1 LITEAKLEEIMQKI
15 GIIGIGVLVV
25 LGMLTGFSEPTL
37 AAYKTYHFGVVAG
50 GMDLSQRSYITFESE
65 ADVETIHGTSSELKG
80 MVRADLKGEKAQVKL
95 EVPVASLNTGID
107 LRDQHLKSAMWLNAE
122 KYPNITFASKS
133 IKKAGKNEWK
143 IQGTFTMHG
152 VTRNLDVK
160 ADVREI
166 SRKLAERS
174 GLGKGEWVK
183 VSVPFKVK
191 LSEFGV
197 QVPKKLA
204 ARVNDT
210 WDVRLV
216 AFASTEA
223 GKKGVAAMNPCN
235 PCGGKKTMKAMNP
248 CNPCDGKKAS
258 KAMNPCNPCGG
269 KTATKAM
276 NPCNPCG

>member
-1 LITEAKLEEIMQKI
+1 MMQKI

-25 LGMLTGFSEPTL
+25 LGMFTGFSEPTL
-37 AAYKTYHFGVVAG
+37 AAYKTYHFGVVAS

-65 ADVETIHGTSSELKG
+65 ADVETIHGTSNELKG
-80 MVRADLKGEKAQVKL
+80 TVRADLKGEKAQVKL

-107 LRDQHLKSAMWLNAE
+107 LRDQHLKSPMWLNAE
-122 KYPNITFASKS
+122 KYPNITFASKK
-133 IKKAGKNEWK
+133 IEKAGKNEWK
-143 IQGTFTMHG
+143 IRGTFTMHG
-152 VTRNLDVK
+152 VKKNLEVK

-166 SRKLAERS
+166 SRKLAEKS

-210 WDVRLV
+210 WDVRVV
-216 AFASTEA
+216 AFASTIA

-235 PCGGKKTMKAMNP
+235 PCGGKKAAKAMNP

-258 KAMNPCNPCGG
+258 SAMNPCNPCGG
-269 KTATKAM
+269 KKASKAM